1 MPLSDF
7 VGMERAINDRDNT
20 IKELRTRNEDLEKC
34 VSSTAGLRET
44 GMDSNDI
51 EKLKEELEG
60 ANMEIEFLKGKMG
73 AEKIIAL
80 KGKKAEN
87 AKGQYYWGRT
97 GIKLLKSRIEE
108 LEGNGIRTVE
118 IFMISIG

>member
-1 MPLSDF
+1 
-7 VGMERAINDRDNT
+7 MERAINDRDNT
-20 IKELRTRNEDLEKC
+20 IKDLEKC
-34 VSSTAGLRET
+34 VSSTAGMRET
-44 GMDSNDI
+44 GADSNDL
-51 EKLKEELEG
+51 EKLKEG
-60 ANMEIEFLKGKMG
+60 ANMEIDYLKGKKG

-87 AKGQYYWGRT
+87 AKGQFYWGRT

-108 LEGNGIRTVE
+108 LEGNEIRTVE